1 MADLASLKISVDSTD
16 VKKADADL
24 AAMASSA
31 GRTSTSLDKM
41 IAANNR
47 MAEALKTSNRA
58 TIDAVKYLNGLEYE
72 LQTVGKS
79 ALQLKALEIR
89 MAAAKAPTV
98 ELQQEI
104 RSLGAQLLI
113 AERNADRAS
122 GSGATGLTGMGNSSK
137 LAAHH
142 SQNLFFQLQDMF
154 VGLTSGQKPMT
165 VFIQQGS
172 QIGGIMAQAGLGVKG
187 LALALLDMAAA
198 AAMAVLTNP
207 LLLAL
212 AAAATAAYI
221 AFKSFQSSVEDTGAL
236 KEYANSL
243 GLTAKEMKELG
254 PIGITAMDAI
264 KGVWKTISDGLG
276 LESVFSAIGTF
287 FSQLFS
293 GIAETAFELTAG
305 LYGVFVGTYNG
316 ILKVW
321 DMLPAAFGDLVIS
334 AVNATIRGL
343 EGMINLAIGA
353 INGLVMQ
360 ANKVLALL
368 EMPTISLI
376 TKIDIPELQNQYAG
390 AANKAGAAFVGE
402 IKNAVSEARA
412 GLSSVGDT
420 ISANIIGAAKE
431 RLATKA
437 GEIIDERTEKTVK
450 DAAGK
455 VGKTAGE
462 KLAEDF
468 AKVALNMQA
477 EVNVAFSKSDEER
490 FKELVAKDA
499 KELEQTMQE
508 LARFREQEAAEQA
521 RILKE
526 NLKTAND
533 GAQMIADVIG
543 GGIGDGIKQLSDVLS
558 KNFPDFMG
566 DIGKSFEGIKNSL
579 NDVLAGL
586 GTSFKE
592 IGAFA
597 AVGGA
602 TAKITGGSQ
611 LGGSLGGAVGGV
623 VGEGFKMLGKFG
635 GPLGAIAGGIL
646 GSVIGGLFKKTKSAS
661 ASISLEA
668 GKLDVA
674 GIVGNSAAFKDT
686 ANTLA
691 GAVIGGINN
700 AANALGAELQG
711 AIKLS
716 IGQRDKKFVVDTL
729 GAGRT
734 KGSGTFS
741 FASEAEAVTFAIDKA
756 LRDGVLGGIRKG
768 TQALLTGFGDLEERL
783 QKAVDFEN
791 VFKALEASTDPLG
804 ALIENLDKRF
814 AALIATF
821 REAGATAEEY
831 ASLEKLYQIER
842 EKAIL
847 EGNAK
852 ALEAVQAARDLLIE
866 AYDRESQAILTTL
879 ERFQSLTADL
889 ESFRL
894 SLAEQLMTAEEI
906 YRSAKK
912 SFDDISK
919 LAIEGNEQAI
929 AQLVSVSQKYLD
941 SAESFLTPEEYNRE
955 IQNVMKA
962 VDLAIAQTKSMEQ
975 YAQEQLDT
983 LKQSVD
989 GLITLN
995 DSVLSVKDA
1004 IKALADAQA
1013 AVKTAAPTVLVFAAP
1028 AAGVMPNYVIDENGY
1043 YRATGDN
1050 ASFNFGTL
1058 PSFASGGA
1066 FSGGLRLVGEN
1077 GPEIEATGASRIYNA
1092 AQTADML
1099 SGGSNVANQ
1108 ISGMREEMKASL
1120 YAVAKNTAQTANR
1133 LNRWDGDGMPE
1144 VRNYAI

>member
-1 MADLASLKISVDSTD
+1 M
-16 VKKADADL
+16 
-24 AAMASSA
+24 
-31 GRTSTSLDKM
+31 DKM

-47 MAEALKTSNRA
+47 MSLALQTSNKA
-58 TIDAVKYLNGLEYE
+58 TIDAVKYINGLQYE
-72 LQTVGKS
+72 LEAVGKS

-89 MAAAKAPTV
+89 MAAARAPTV

-113 AERNADRAS
+113 AERNADRMA
-122 GSGATGLTGMGNSSK
+122 GSPTTGLMGMGNSSK
-137 LAAHH
+137 LASHH
-142 SQNLFFQLQDMF
+142 SLNLFHQLNDVF
-154 VGLTSGQKPMT
+154 VSLASGQKPMT

-172 QIGGIMAQAGLGVKG
+172 QIGGIMSQAEIGVKG
-187 LALALLDMAAA
+187 LALAILDMAKA

-207 LLLAL
+207 VLLAA

-221 AFKSFQSSVEDTGAL
+221 AFKDFQSSVEDSGAL

-243 GLTAKEMKELG
+243 GLTAQEMKELG
-254 PIGITAMDAI
+254 PIGIEAMDVI

-293 GIAETAFELTAG
+293 GIADVAVDLTAG

-353 INGLVMQ
+353 INGLVTQ

-376 TKIDIPELQNQYAG
+376 TKVDIPELQNQYAG
-390 AANKAGAAFVGE
+390 AANKAAGAFIGE
-402 IKNAVSEARA
+402 IQNATAQARSA
-412 GLSSVGDT
+412 IGSIGDT
-420 ISANIIGAAKE
+420 IGTNIVGAAKDRIAE
-431 RLATKA
+431 SAA
-437 GEIIDERTEKTVK
+437 GIIDERTEKAVTDK
-450 DAAGK
+450 AGK
-455 VGKTAGE
+455 TGKTAGE
-462 KLAEDF
+462 KLAEEF
-468 AKVALNMQA
+468 AKTVASMQA
-477 EVNVAFSKSDEER
+477 EVNVMFSKSDEQRMQEI
-490 FKELVAKDA
+490 ADKDK

-508 LARFREQEAAEQA
+508 LARFRELEAAEQT

-533 GAQMIADVIG
+533 GAQMIANVIG
-543 GGIGDGIKQLSDVLS
+543 GSIGEGIKQLSDVLS

-566 DIGKSFEGIKNSL
+566 DIGKSFAGIKATFD
-579 NDVLAGL
+579 DVLKGFGTTSGELGAGAQV
-586 GTSFKE
+586 GTAVDGIMKS
-592 IGAFA
+592 IGVKSSKMGGQ
-597 AVGGA
+597 VGGA
-602 TAKITGGSQ
+602 IGS
-611 LGGSLGGAVGGV
+611 AIW
-623 VGEGFKMLGKFG
+623 
-635 GPLGAIAGGIL
+635 GPVGAIAGSIL
-646 GSVIGGLFKKTKSAS
+646 GSVVGGLFKKTKSAS
-661 ASISLEA
+661 ASIAMEA
-668 GKLDVA
+668 GKLNVA

-691 GAVIGGINN
+691 GAVISGINN
-700 AANALGAELQG
+700 AANALGAELTG
-711 AIKLS
+711 AINLS
-716 IGQRDKKFVVDTL
+716 IGQRKDKFVVDTL
-729 GAGRT
+729 GMGRT

-756 LRDGVLGGIRKG
+756 LREGVLGGIRKG
-768 TQALLTGFGDLEERL
+768 TETLLKGFGDLEDRL
-783 QKAVDFEN
+783 QKAVDFES
-791 VFKALEASTDPLG
+791 VFSALKASADPLSP
-804 ALIENLDKRF
+804 LLENLDKRF
-814 AALIATF
+814 KALIATF
-821 REAGATAEEY
+821 GEAGATVEEF

-842 EKAIL
+842 EKAII

-852 ALEAVQAARDLLIE
+852 ALEAVQSARDLLIE

-912 SFDDISK
+912 SFDEISM

-941 SAESFLTPEEYNRE
+941 AAQTFLTPEEYNRE

-975 YAQEQLDT
+975 YAQEQLT
-983 LKQSVD
+983 ALQKSVD

-995 DSVLSVKDA
+995 DTMLTVRQAIDA
-1004 IKALADAQA
+1004 LKEAQSK
-1013 AVKTAAPTVLVFAAP
+1013 VQIAPVITLVFSAP
-1028 AAGVMPNYVIDENGY
+1028 EVPEWTYTPAPPLFADGGM
-1043 YRATGDN
+1043 
-1050 ASFNFGTL
+1050 FG
-1058 PSFASGGA
+1058 
-1066 FSGGLRLVGEN
+1066 GGLRIVGEE
-1077 GPEIEATGASRIYNA
+1077 GPELEATGASRIYNA
-1092 AQTADML
+1092 SQTADML

-1108 ISGMREEMKASL
+1108 IAGMREEMKASL

-1133 LNRWDGDGMPE
+1133 LNRWDGDGLPDT
-1144 VRNYAI
+1144 RNYAI

>member
-1 MADLASLKISVDSTD
+1 MVDLASLKIAVDSTD

-31 GRTSTSLDKM
+31 GRTSSAMDKM

-58 TIDAVKYLNGLEYE
+58 TIDAVKYINNLQYE
-72 LQTVGKS
+72 LETVGKS
-79 ALQLKALEIR
+79 ALQLKAIEIR
-89 MAAAKAPTV
+89 MAAARAPTA
-98 ELQQEI
+98 ELQREI

-113 AERNADRAS
+113 TERNASRAS
-122 GSGATGLTGMGNSSK
+122 GGSTSGITGMGNSSK

-172 QIGGIMAQAGLGVKG
+172 QIGGIMAQAGLGVGG
-187 LALALLDMAAA
+187 LTKALLGMASA

-207 LLLAL
+207 LLLGL
-212 AAAATAAYI
+212 AAAATAAFI
-221 AFKSFQSSVEDTGAL
+221 AFKSFQSAVEDTGAL

-243 GLTAKEMKELG
+243 GLTAKEMKDLG
-254 PIGITAMDAI
+254 PIGITAMDVI

-293 GIAETAFELTAG
+293 GIGEVAVDLTAG
-305 LYGVFVGTYNG
+305 LYGVFVGTYKG

-353 INGLVMQ
+353 INSLVTQ
-360 ANKVLALL
+360 ANKILALL

-376 TKIDIPELQNQYAG
+376 TKVDIPELQNQYAG
-390 AANKAGAAFVGE
+390 AANKAAGAFVGE
-402 IKNAVSEARA
+402 IQNATAQARSA
-412 GLSSVGDT
+412 LGSIGDT
-420 ISANIIGAAKE
+420 IGTNIVGAAKN
-431 RLATKA
+431 RLAESAA
-437 GEIIDERTEKTVK
+437 GIIDERTEKSVK

-462 KLAEDF
+462 KLAEEF
-468 AKVALNMQA
+468 AKTVVGMQA
-477 EVNVAFSKSDEER
+477 NVNVMFSKSDDDR
-490 FKELVAKDA
+490 FKEIAEKDK

-508 LARFREQEAAEQA
+508 LARFRELEAAEQA
-521 RILKE
+521 RILKQ

-533 GAQMIADVIG
+533 GAQMIANIIG
-543 GGIGDGIKQLSDVLS
+543 GSIGDGIKQLSDVLT

-566 DIGKSFEGIKNSL
+566 NIGKAFAGIKGTFDDILKGFGTSSGEL
-579 NDVLAGL
+579 GAGAEVGTAVDGIMKGL
-586 GTSFKE
+586 GVKSSKMGGQ
-592 IGAFA
+592 I
-597 AVGGA
+597 GGA
-602 TAKITGGSQ
+602 IGS
-611 LGGSLGGAVGGV
+611 AI
-623 VGEGFKMLGKFG
+623 G
-635 GPLGAIAGGIL
+635 GPVGAIAGSIL
-646 GSVIGGLFKKTKSAS
+646 GSVVGGLFKKTKSAS
-661 ASISLEA
+661 ASIAMEA
-668 GKLDVA
+668 GKLNVA

-691 GAVIGGINN
+691 GAVISGINN
-700 AANALGAELQG
+700 AANALGAELTG
-711 AIKLS
+711 AINLS
-716 IGQRDKKFVVDTL
+716 IGQRKDKFVVDTL
-729 GAGRT
+729 GMGRT

-741 FASEAEAVTFAIDKA
+741 FASEAEAITFAIDKA
-756 LRDGVLGGIRKG
+756 LREGVLGGIRKG
-768 TQALLTGFGDLEERL
+768 TETLLKGFGDLEDRL
-783 QKAVDFEN
+783 QKAVDFES
-791 VFKALEASTDPLG
+791 VFSALKASADPLSP
-804 ALIENLDKRF
+804 LLENLDKRF
-814 AALIATF
+814 KALIATF
-821 REAGATAEEY
+821 GEAGATVEEF

-842 EKAIL
+842 EKAII

-866 AYDRESQAILTTL
+866 AYDRESEAILTTL
-879 ERFQSLTADL
+879 QRFQSLTADL

-912 SFDDISK
+912 SFDEISA
-919 LAIEGNEQAI
+919 LAIQGNEKAI
-929 AQLVSVSQKYLD
+929 EQLVGVSQKYLD
-941 SAESFLTPEEYNRE
+941 AAESFLTPEEYNRE

-995 DSVLSVKDA
+995 DTMLSVRQAIDA
-1004 IKALADAQA
+1004 LKEAQSK
-1013 AVKTAAPTVLVFAAP
+1013 VQIAPVITLVFSAP
-1028 AAGVMPNYVIDENGY
+1028 ATPEWEYTPAPDLFADGGM
-1043 YRATGDN
+1043 
-1050 ASFNFGTL
+1050 FG
-1058 PSFASGGA
+1058 
-1066 FSGGLRLVGEN
+1066 GGLRIVGEE
-1077 GPEIEATGASRIYNA
+1077 GPELEATGASRIYNA
-1092 AQTADML
+1092 SQTADML

-1108 ISGMREEMKASL
+1108 ISGMRDEMKASL
-1120 YAVAKNTAQTANR
+1120 YAIAKNTGKTTDQ
-1133 LNRWDGDGMPE
+1133 LNRWDGDGLPE
-1144 VRNYAI
+1144 VRNWVA

>member
-1 MADLASLKISVDSTD
+1 MVDLASLKVAVDSTD

-31 GRTSTSLDKM
+31 GRTSTSIDKM

-47 MAEALKTSNRA
+47 MSAALQTSNKA

-79 ALQLKALEIR
+79 ALQLKAIEIR
-89 MAAAKAPTV
+89 MAAARAPTA
-98 ELQQEI
+98 ELQREI

-113 AERNADRAS
+113 TERNANRMA
-122 GSGATGLTGMGNSSK
+122 GSPTTGLMGMGNSSK
-137 LAAHH
+137 LASHH
-142 SQNLFFQLQDMF
+142 SLNLFHQLNDVF
-154 VGLTSGQKPMT
+154 VSLASGQKPMT

-172 QIGGIMAQAGLGVKG
+172 QIGGIMQQAEIGVKG
-187 LALALLDMAAA
+187 LALAILDMAKA

-207 LLLAL
+207 LLLSL

-221 AFKSFQSSVEDTGAL
+221 AFKSFQSSVEDSGAL

-243 GLTAKEMKELG
+243 GLTAKEMKDLG
-254 PIGITAMDAI
+254 PVGITAMDVI

-276 LESVFSAIGTF
+276 LESVFSAIGNF

-293 GIAETAFELTAG
+293 GIGEVAVDLTAG

-316 ILKVW
+316 IVKVW

-353 INGLVMQ
+353 INGLVTQ

-368 EMPTISLI
+368 EMPTINLI
-376 TKIDIPELQNQYAG
+376 TKVDIPELQNEYAG
-390 AANKAGAAFVGE
+390 AANKAAGAFVGE
-402 IKNAVSEARA
+402 IQNATAQARSA
-412 GLSSVGDT
+412 LASIGST
-420 ISANIIGAAKE
+420 IGTNIVGAAKD
-431 RLATKA
+431 RLAESAA
-437 GEIIDERTEKTVK
+437 GIIDERTEKAVTDK
-450 DAAGK
+450 AGK
-455 VGKTAGE
+455 TGKTAGE
-462 KLAEDF
+462 KLAEEF
-468 AKVALNMQA
+468 AKTVANMQA
-477 EVNVAFSKSDEER
+477 DVNVMFSKSDEQRMQEI
-490 FKELVAKDA
+490 ADKDK

-508 LARFREQEAAEQA
+508 LARFRELEAAEQT

-533 GAQMIADVIG
+533 GAQMIANTIG
-543 GGIGDGIKQLSDVLS
+543 GSIGEGIKQLSDVLT

-566 DIGKSFEGIKNSL
+566 QIGKSFAGIKGTFDDIL
-579 NDVLAGL
+579 KGF

-597 AVGGA
+597 GVGGA
-602 TAKITGGSQ
+602 AAQATGGSALAGSVGGA
-611 LGGSLGGAVGGV
+611 LGGIA
-623 VGEGFKMLGKFG
+623 GESFKMLGKFG

-646 GSVIGGLFKKTKSAS
+646 GGVIGGLFKKTKSAS
-661 ASISLEA
+661 ASIAMEA

-674 GIVGNSAAFKDT
+674 GIVGSNAAFKQT

-691 GAVIGGINN
+691 GAVISGINS
-700 AANALGAELQG
+700 AANALGAELTG
-711 AIKLS
+711 AINLS
-716 IGQRDKKFVVDTL
+716 IGQRKDKFVVDTL
-729 GAGRT
+729 GMGRT

-756 LRDGVLGGIRKG
+756 LREGVLGGIRKG
-768 TQALLTGFGDLEERL
+768 TEALLQGFGDLEDRL
-783 QKAVDFEN
+783 QKAVDFES
-791 VFKALEASTDPLG
+791 VFSALKASADPLSP
-804 ALIENLDKRF
+804 LLENLDKRF
-814 AALIATF
+814 KALIATF
-821 REAGATAEEY
+821 GEAGATVEEF

-842 EKAIL
+842 EKAII

-852 ALEAVQAARDLLIE
+852 ALEAVQSARDLLIE

-912 SFDDISK
+912 SFDEISM

-941 SAESFLTPEEYNRE
+941 SAEKFLTPEEYNRE

-995 DSVLSVKDA
+995 DTMLSVRQAIDA
-1004 IKALADAQA
+1004 LKEAQSK
-1013 AVKTAAPTVLVFAAP
+1013 VQIAPVITLVFSAP
-1028 AAGVMPNYVIDENGY
+1028 EVPEWTYTPAPPLFADGGM
-1043 YRATGDN
+1043 
-1050 ASFNFGTL
+1050 FG
-1058 PSFASGGA
+1058 
-1066 FSGGLRLVGEN
+1066 GGLRIVGEE
-1077 GPEIEATGASRIYNA
+1077 GPELEATGASRIYNA
-1092 AQTADML
+1092 SQTADML

-1108 ISGMREEMKASL
+1108 IAGMREEMKASL

-1133 LNRWDGDGMPE
+1133 LNRWDGDGLPDT
-1144 VRNYAI
+1144 RNYAI

>member
-1 MADLASLKISVDSTD
+1 LVDLASLKIAVDSTD

-31 GRTSTSLDKM
+31 GRTSSAMDKM

-58 TIDAVKYLNGLEYE
+58 TIDAVKYINNLQYE
-72 LQTVGKS
+72 LETVGKS
-79 ALQLKALEIR
+79 ALQLKAIEIR
-89 MAAAKAPTV
+89 MAAARAPTA
-98 ELQQEI
+98 ELQREI

-113 AERNADRAS
+113 TERNASRAS
-122 GSGATGLTGMGNSSK
+122 GGSTSGITGMGNSSK

-172 QIGGIMAQAGLGVKG
+172 QIGGIMAQAGLGVGG
-187 LALALLDMAAA
+187 LTKALLGMASA

-212 AAAATAAYI
+212 AAAAAAAFI
-221 AFKSFQSSVEDTGAL
+221 AFKSFQSAVEDTGAL

-243 GLTAKEMKELG
+243 GLTAKEMKDLG
-254 PIGITAMDAI
+254 PIGITAMDVI

-293 GIAETAFELTAG
+293 GIGEVAVDLTAG
-305 LYGVFVGTYNG
+305 LYGVFVGTYKG

-353 INGLVMQ
+353 INSLVTQ
-360 ANKVLALL
+360 ANKILALL

-376 TKIDIPELQNQYAG
+376 TKVDIPELQNQYAG
-390 AANKAGAAFVGE
+390 AANKAAGAFVGE
-402 IKNAVSEARA
+402 IQNATAQARSA
-412 GLSSVGDT
+412 LGSIGDT
-420 ISANIIGAAKE
+420 IGTNIVGAAKN
-431 RLATKA
+431 RLAESAA
-437 GEIIDERTEKTVK
+437 GIIDERTEKSVK

-462 KLAEDF
+462 KLAEEF
-468 AKVALNMQA
+468 AKTVVGMQA
-477 EVNVAFSKSDEER
+477 NVNVMFSKSDDER
-490 FKELVAKDA
+490 FKEIAEKDK

-508 LARFREQEAAEQA
+508 LARFRELEAAEQA
-521 RILKE
+521 RILKQ

-533 GAQMIADVIG
+533 GAQMIANIIG
-543 GGIGDGIKQLSDVLS
+543 GSIGDGIKQLSDVLS

-566 DIGKSFEGIKNSL
+566 GIGKAFAGIKSTFD
-579 NDVLAGL
+579 DVLKGFGTSSAELGAGAQVGTAVDGIMKGL
-586 GTSFKE
+586 GVKSSKMGGQ
-592 IGAFA
+592 I
-597 AVGGA
+597 GGA
-602 TAKITGGSQ
+602 IGS
-611 LGGSLGGAVGGV
+611 AI
-623 VGEGFKMLGKFG
+623 G
-635 GPLGAIAGGIL
+635 GPVGAIAGSIL
-646 GSVIGGLFKKTKSAS
+646 GSVVGGLFKKTKSAS
-661 ASISLEA
+661 ASIAMEA
-668 GKLDVA
+668 GKLNVA

-691 GAVIGGINN
+691 GAVISGINK
-700 AANALGAELQG
+700 AANALGAELTG
-711 AIKLS
+711 AINLS
-716 IGQRDKKFVVDTL
+716 IGQRKDKFVVDTL
-729 GAGRT
+729 GMGRT

-756 LRDGVLGGIRKG
+756 LREGVLGGIRKG
-768 TQALLTGFGDLEERL
+768 TETLLKGFGDLEDRL
-783 QKAVDFEN
+783 QKAVDFES
-791 VFKALEASTDPLG
+791 VFSALKASADPLSP
-804 ALIENLDKRF
+804 LLENLDKRF
-814 AALIATF
+814 KALIATF
-821 REAGATAEEY
+821 GEAGATVEEF

-842 EKAIL
+842 EKAII

-866 AYDRESQAILTTL
+866 AYDRESEAILTTL
-879 ERFQSLTADL
+879 QRFQSLTADL

-912 SFDDISK
+912 SFDEISA
-919 LAIEGNEQAI
+919 LAIQGNEKAI
-929 AQLVSVSQKYLD
+929 EQLVGVSQKYLD
-941 SAESFLTPEEYNRE
+941 AAESFLTPEEYNRE

-1004 IKALADAQA
+1004 IKALAEAQA

-1028 AAGVMPNYVIDENGY
+1028 TTPDWKLEDFVMPPLFADG
-1043 YRATGDN
+1043 GM
-1050 ASFNFGTL
+1050 FG
-1058 PSFASGGA
+1058 
-1066 FSGGLRLVGEN
+1066 GGLRIVGEE
-1077 GPEIEATGASRIYNA
+1077 GPELEATGASRIYNA
-1092 AQTADML
+1092 SQTADML

-1108 ISGMREEMKASL
+1108 ISGMRDEMRTSL
-1120 YAVAKNTAQTANR
+1120 YAIAKNTGKTTDQ
-1133 LNRWDGDGMPE
+1133 LNRWDGDGLPE
-1144 VRNYAI
+1144 VRNWVA

>member
-1 MADLASLKISVDSTD
+1 LVDLASLKVAVDSTD

-31 GRTSTSLDKM
+31 GRTSTSIDKM

-79 ALQLKALEIR
+79 ALQLKAIEIR
-89 MAAAKAPTV
+89 MAAARAPTA
-98 ELQQEI
+98 ELQREI

-113 AERNADRAS
+113 TERNANRMA
-122 GSGATGLTGMGNSSK
+122 GSPTTGLMGMGNSSK
-137 LAAHH
+137 LASHH
-142 SQNLFFQLQDMF
+142 SLNLFHQLNDVF
-154 VGLTSGQKPMT
+154 VSLASGQKPMT

-172 QIGGIMAQAGLGVKG
+172 QIGGIMQQAEIGVKG
-187 LALALLDMAAA
+187 LALAILDMAKA

-207 LLLAL
+207 LLLSL

-221 AFKSFQSSVEDTGAL
+221 AFKSFQSSVEDSGAL

-243 GLTAKEMKELG
+243 GLTAKEMKDLG
-254 PIGITAMDAI
+254 PVGITAMDVI

-276 LESVFSAIGTF
+276 LESVFSAIGNF

-293 GIAETAFELTAG
+293 GIGEVAVDLTAG

-316 ILKVW
+316 IVKVW

-353 INGLVMQ
+353 INGLVTQ

-376 TKIDIPELQNQYAG
+376 TKVDIPELQNEYAG
-390 AANKAGAAFVGE
+390 AANKAAGAFVGE
-402 IKNAVSEARA
+402 IQNATAQARSA
-412 GLSSVGDT
+412 LASIGST
-420 ISANIIGAAKE
+420 IGTNIVGAAKD
-431 RLATKA
+431 RLAESAA
-437 GEIIDERTEKTVK
+437 GIIDERTEKAVTDK
-450 DAAGK
+450 AGK
-455 VGKTAGE
+455 TGKTAGE
-462 KLAEDF
+462 KLAEEF
-468 AKVALNMQA
+468 AKTVANMQA
-477 EVNVAFSKSDEER
+477 DVNVMFSKSDEQRMQEI
-490 FKELVAKDA
+490 ADKDK

-508 LARFREQEAAEQA
+508 LARFRELEAAEQT

-533 GAQMIADVIG
+533 GAQMIANTIG
-543 GGIGDGIKQLSDVLS
+543 GSIGEGIKQLSDVLT

-566 DIGKSFEGIKNSL
+566 QIGKSFAGIKGTFDDILKGFGTTSGEL
-579 NDVLAGL
+579 GAGAEVGTAVSGIMKGL
-586 GTSFKE
+586 GVKSSKM
-592 IGAFA
+592 GGQ
-597 AVGGA
+597 VGGA
-602 TAKITGGSQ
+602 IGSAVA
-611 LGGSLGGAVGGV
+611 GPIGAIGGA
-623 VGEGFKMLGKFG
+623 
-635 GPLGAIAGGIL
+635 IL
-646 GSVIGGLFKKTKSAS
+646 GSIVGGLFKKTKSSS
-661 ASISLEA
+661 ASISMEA

-674 GIVGNSAAFKDT
+674 GIVGSNAAFKQT

-691 GAVIGGINN
+691 GAVISGINS
-700 AANALGAELQG
+700 AANALGAELTG
-711 AIKLS
+711 AINLS
-716 IGQRDKKFVVDTL
+716 IGQRKDKFVVDTL
-729 GAGRT
+729 GMGRT

-756 LRDGVLGGIRKG
+756 LREGVLGGIRKG
-768 TQALLTGFGDLEERL
+768 TEALLQGFGDLEDRL
-783 QKAVDFEN
+783 QKAVDFES
-791 VFKALEASTDPLG
+791 VFSALKASADPLSP
-804 ALIENLDKRF
+804 LLENLDKRF
-814 AALIATF
+814 KALIATF
-821 REAGATAEEY
+821 GEAGATVEEF

-842 EKAIL
+842 EKAII

-852 ALEAVQAARDLLIE
+852 ALEAVQSARDLLIE

-929 AQLVSVSQKYLD
+929 AKLVSVSQKYLD
-941 SAESFLTPEEYNRE
+941 AAQTFLTPEEYNRE

-975 YAQEQLDT
+975 YAQEQLT
-983 LKQSVD
+983 ALQKSVD

-995 DSVLSVKDA
+995 DTMLTVRQAIDA
-1004 IKALADAQA
+1004 LKEAQSK
-1013 AVKTAAPTVLVFAAP
+1013 VQIAPVITLVFSAP
-1028 AAGVMPNYVIDENGY
+1028 EVPEWTYTPAPDLFADGGM
-1043 YRATGDN
+1043 
-1050 ASFNFGTL
+1050 FG
-1058 PSFASGGA
+1058 
-1066 FSGGLRLVGEN
+1066 GGLRIVGEE
-1077 GPEIEATGASRIYNA
+1077 GPELEATGASRIYNA
-1092 AQTADML
+1092 SQTADML

-1108 ISGMREEMKASL
+1108 IAGMREEMKASL

-1133 LNRWDGDGMPE
+1133 LNRWDGDGLPDT
-1144 VRNYAI
+1144 RNYAI

>member
-1 MADLASLKISVDSTD
+1 LADLASLKISVDSTD

-24 AAMASSA
+24 ASMSNSA
-31 GRTSTSLDKM
+31 GRTSASMDKM

-47 MAEALKTSNRA
+47 MAAALVTSNKA
-58 TIDAVKYLNGLEYE
+58 TIDAVKYLNGLQYE
-72 LQTVGKS
+72 LETVGKS
-79 ALQLKALEIR
+79 ALQLKAIEIR
-89 MAAAKAPTV
+89 MAAAKAPTA

-113 AERNADRAS
+113 AERNADRTT
-122 GSGATGLTGMGNSSK
+122 GGAGTGITGMGNSSK

-172 QIGGIMAQAGLGVKG
+172 QIGGIMAQAGLGVGG
-187 LALALLDMAAA
+187 LAKALLDMAAA

-207 LLLAL
+207 LLLA
-212 AAAATAAYI
+212 AAAAAAAAFI
-221 AFKSFQSSVEDTGAL
+221 AFKSFQSAVEDTGAL

-254 PIGITAMDAI
+254 PIGITAMDVI

-276 LESVFSAIGTF
+276 LEKVFSAIGTF

-293 GIAETAFELTAG
+293 GIADVAVDLTAG
-305 LYGVFVGTYNG
+305 LYGVFVGTYKG
-316 ILKVW
+316 IVKVW

-353 INGLVMQ
+353 INGLVTQ

-376 TKIDIPELQNQYAG
+376 TKVDIPELQNQYAG
-390 AANKAGAAFVGE
+390 AANKAAGAFVGE
-402 IKNAVSEARA
+402 IQNATAQARSA
-412 GLSSVGDT
+412 LGSIGDT
-420 ISANIIGAAKE
+420 IGTNIVGAAKD
-431 RLATKA
+431 RLAEDAA
-437 GEIIDERTEKTVK
+437 GIIDERTEKAIK
-450 DAAGK
+450 DKAGK
-455 VGKTAGE
+455 TGKTAGE
-462 KLAEDF
+462 KLAEEF
-468 AKVALNMQA
+468 AKVAMNMQA

-490 FKELVAKDA
+490 MKDIID
-499 KELEQTMQE
+499 KDKKDLEQTMQE
-508 LARFREQEAAEQA
+508 MARFSELQAAEQA
-521 RILKE
+521 RVLKE

-533 GAQMIADVIG
+533 GAQMIASIIG
-543 GGIGDGIKQLSDVLS
+543 GSVGDGIKQLSDVLS

-566 DIGKSFEGIKNSL
+566 DIGKSFAGIKGTFDDILKGFGTTSGEL
-579 NDVLAGL
+579 GAGAQVGTAVDGIMKGL
-586 GTSFKE
+586 GVKSSKTGGQIGGAIGSAIGGP
-592 IGAFA
+592 IGAI
-597 AVGGA
+597 GGA
-602 TAKITGGSQ
+602 
-611 LGGSLGGAVGGV
+611 
-623 VGEGFKMLGKFG
+623 
-635 GPLGAIAGGIL
+635 IL
-646 GSVIGGLFKKTKSAS
+646 GSVVGGLLKKTKSAS
-661 ASISLEA
+661 ASISMEA

-674 GIVGNSAAFKDT
+674 GIVGNNAAFKET

-691 GAVIGGINN
+691 GAVISGINN

-734 KGSGTFS
+734 KGSGTYS

-756 LRDGVLGGIRKG
+756 LRDGVLGGIRSG

-791 VFKALEASTDPLG
+791 VFKALEASANPMG
-804 ALIENLDKRF
+804 ALLENLDKRF
-814 AALIATF
+814 KALIDTF
-821 REAGATAEEY
+821 REAGATTEEF

-842 EKAIL
+842 EKAII

-852 ALEAVQAARDLLIE
+852 ALEAVQSARDLLIE

-912 SFDDISK
+912 SFDEISK

-929 AQLVSVSQKYLD
+929 SQLVSVSQKYLD
-941 SAESFLTPEEYNRE
+941 AAQTFLTPEEYNRE

-989 GLITLN
+989 GLVTLN
-995 DSVLSVKDA
+995 DTMLSVKDA
-1004 IKALADAQA
+1004 INALKEAQA
-1013 AVKTAAPTVLVFAAP
+1013 NVIVPAPTVLVFN
-1028 AAGVMPNYVIDENGY
+1028 AGVAASEYEIDENGNY
-1043 YRATGDN
+1043 VKKGGVDIDKRATG
-1050 ASFNFGTL
+1050 GM
-1058 PSFASGGA
+1058 
-1066 FSGGLRLVGEN
+1066 FSGGLRIVGEA
-1077 GPEIEATGASRIYNA
+1077 GPELEATGPSRIYNA
-1092 AQTADML
+1092 AQTATML
-1099 SGGSNVANQ
+1099 SGDADVASQ
-1108 ISGMREEMKASL
+1108 IAGLREEMKASL

-1133 LNRWDGDGMPE
+1133 LNRWDGDGLPDT
-1144 VRNYAI
+1144 RNYAI

>member
-24 AAMASSA
+24 TSMASSA

-47 MAEALKTSNRA
+47 MAAALQTSNKA
-58 TIDAVKYLNGLEYE
+58 TIDAVKYLNGLQYE
-72 LQTVGKS
+72 LETVGKS
-79 ALQLKALEIR
+79 ALQLKAIEIR
-89 MAAAKAPTV
+89 MAAAKAPTA
-98 ELQQEI
+98 ELQREI
-104 RSLGAQLLI
+104 RSLGAELLI
-113 AERNADRAS
+113 AERNANRTT
-122 GSGATGLTGMGNSSK
+122 GGAGTGITGMGNSSK

-172 QIGGIMAQAGLGVKG
+172 QIGGIMAQAGLGVGG
-187 LALALLDMAAA
+187 LAKALLSMASA

-207 LLLAL
+207 LLLA
-212 AAAATAAYI
+212 AAAAAAAAFI
-221 AFKSFQSSVEDTGAL
+221 AFKSFQSAVEDTGAL

-243 GLTAKEMKELG
+243 GLTAKEMKDLG
-254 PIGITAMDAI
+254 PVGITAMDVI

-276 LESVFSAIGTF
+276 LEKVFSAIGRF

-293 GIAETAFELTAG
+293 GIADVAVDLTAG
-305 LYGVFVGTYNG
+305 LYGVFVGTYKG
-316 ILKVW
+316 IVKVW
-321 DMLPAAFGDLVIS
+321 DMLPAAFGDIVIS

-353 INGLVMQ
+353 INSLVTQ

-368 EMPTISLI
+368 EMPTMSLI
-376 TKIDIPELQNQYAG
+376 TKVDIPELQNQYAG
-390 AANKAGAAFVGE
+390 AANKAAGAFVGE
-402 IKNAVSEARA
+402 IQNATAQARSA
-412 GLSSVGDT
+412 IGSIGDT
-420 ISANIIGAAKE
+420 IGTNIVGAAKD
-431 RLATKA
+431 RLAESAA
-437 GEIIDERTEKTVK
+437 GIIDERTEKAVK

-455 VGKTAGE
+455 TGKTAGE
-462 KLAEDF
+462 KLVEEF
-468 AKVALNMQA
+468 AKIAMNMQA

-490 FKELVAKDA
+490 MKEITDKD
-499 KELEQTMQE
+499 KKDLEQTMQE
-508 LARFREQEAAEQA
+508 MARFSELQAAEQA
-521 RILKE
+521 RVLKE

-533 GAQMIADVIG
+533 GAQMIASIIG
-543 GGIGDGIKQLSDVLS
+543 GSIGEGIKQLSDVLT

-566 DIGKSFEGIKNSL
+566 NIGKAFAGIKGTFDDILKGFGTSSGEL
-579 NDVLAGL
+579 GAGAQVGTAVDGVMKGL
-586 GTSFKE
+586 GVKSSKMGGQIGGAIGSAVAGP
-592 IGAFA
+592 IGAI
-597 AVGGA
+597 GGA
-602 TAKITGGSQ
+602 
-611 LGGSLGGAVGGV
+611 
-623 VGEGFKMLGKFG
+623 
-635 GPLGAIAGGIL
+635 IL
-646 GSVIGGLFKKTKSAS
+646 GSVVGGLLKKTKSAS
-661 ASISLEA
+661 ASISMEA

-674 GIVGNSAAFKDT
+674 GIVGNSAAFKET

-691 GAVIGGINN
+691 GAVISGINN
-700 AANALGAELQG
+700 AANALGAELTG
-711 AIKLS
+711 ALNLS
-716 IGQRDKKFVVDTL
+716 IGQRKDKFVVDTL

-734 KGSGTFS
+734 KGSGTYS
-741 FASEAEAVTFAIDKA
+741 FASEAEAISFAIDKA
-756 LRDGVLGGIRKG
+756 LREGVLGGIRTG
-768 TQALLTGFGDLEERL
+768 TQALLTGFGDLEDRL

-791 VFKALEASTDPLG
+791 VFKALEASANPMG
-804 ALIENLDKRF
+804 ALLENLDKRF
-814 AALIATF
+814 KALIDTF
-821 REAGATAEEY
+821 REAGATTEEF

-842 EKAIL
+842 EKAII

-852 ALEAVQAARDLLIE
+852 ALEAVQSARDLLIE

-912 SFDDISK
+912 SFDEISK

-929 AQLVSVSQKYLD
+929 SQLVSVSQKYLD
-941 SAESFLTPEEYNRE
+941 AAQTFLTPEEYNRE

-995 DSVLSVKDA
+995 DTMLSVREA
-1004 IKALADAQA
+1004 INALKDAQA
-1013 AVKTAAPTVLVFAAP
+1013 NIVVPAPTVLVFT
-1028 AAGVMPNYVIDENGY
+1028 AGLSSTADDYEVDADGNVVRKDRQATEKFANG
-1043 YRATGDN
+1043 GM
-1050 ASFNFGTL
+1050 FG
-1058 PSFASGGA
+1058 
-1066 FSGGLRLVGEN
+1066 GGLRIVGEN
-1077 GPEIEATGASRIYNA
+1077 GPELEATGASRIYNA
-1092 AQTADML
+1092 SQTADIL
-1099 SGGSNVANQ
+1099 SGGTTVANQ
-1108 ISGMREEMKASL
+1108 IAGLREEMKASL

-1133 LNRWDGDGMPE
+1133 LNRWDGDGLPDT
-1144 VRNYAI
+1144 RNYAI